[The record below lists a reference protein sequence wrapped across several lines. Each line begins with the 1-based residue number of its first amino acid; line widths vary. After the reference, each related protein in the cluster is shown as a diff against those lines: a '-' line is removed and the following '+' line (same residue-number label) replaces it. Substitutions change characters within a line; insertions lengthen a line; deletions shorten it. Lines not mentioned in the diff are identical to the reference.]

1 MNETFQQSEKQDS
14 CRQLLKSSAS
24 MFQSSGSQFFR
35 TTTGIQSGSE
45 AFDESKL
52 VWFKLVLWGD
62 R

>member
-1 MNETFQQSEKQDS
+1 
-14 CRQLLKSSAS
+14 

-52 VWFKLVLWGD
+52 VWFKLALWGD

>member
-14 CRQLLKSSAS
+14 CRHILKSSAG

-35 TTTGIQSGSE
+35 TTTEIQSGSD

-52 VWFKLVLWGD
+52 VWFKLALWGD

>member
-14 CRQLLKSSAS
+14 CRHILKSSAS

-52 VWFKLVLWGD
+52 VWSKLAL
-62 R
+62 